1 MRTIRQRLIP
11 RASSQRPVRNENPI
25 RIKFIIKPTEV
36 GKWGLNT
43 AENTGRDG
51 SPVGSVSVGSA
62 SPLADTGVAIED
74 APEIKVIRRAY
85 GTATGSMSYVNF
97 NAEHVAT
104 ENATYTLTVGN
115 SINLYNGSGV
125 VSTSGS
131 TYYGAVL
138 YSVEVE
144 VPAHTRYNVPLYT
157 QAVGTHYI
165 GNNTVFAYARVYSCG
180 NDPSKVPAKYYATSN
195 SPSAFCIASHS
206 ATKPHGTATANA
218 ATTQTYAFDNASK
231 NTKTIRRYFVS
242 IAGGFKHSGSF
253 NKKTFNNY
261 IQLVGE
267 ITQQRLVPTSYD
279 VEYDQLRH
287 SLEEE
292 YYEAIRLDENYP
304 TEADP
309 PCFVPTPCA
318 E

>member
-51 SPVGSVSVGSA
+51 SPLGSA

-85 GTATGSMSYVNF
+85 GTATGSISYVNF

-304 TEADP
+304 TEAVP
-309 PCFVPTPCA
+309 PRFVPKPCA
-318 E
+318 V